1 MYQLSKN
8 WDTTAGPNH
17 RAGFIA
23 APVKGPPII
32 MSIEIVSPIANPP
45 TALKLPFGS
54 IPVPY
59 TTNTRRKVRIAS
71 TRIPTAGVTVHERPG
86 GLPRAGVPRWD
97 ACQTEAGKMTLRPN
111 AATRA
116 PSSWDPQETA
126 ASRGGIGPPTG
137 APRVTAGV
145 KCAP

>member
-1 MYQLSKN
+1 MARNARTRLHAVLIFHGVFSRN
-8 WDTTAGPNH
+8 A
-17 RAGFIA
+17 
-23 APVKGPPII
+23 
-32 MSIEIVSPIANPP
+32 P

-116 PSSWDPQETA
+116 PSNWDPQ
-126 ASRGGIGPPTG
+126 
-137 APRVTAGV
+137 
-145 KCAP
+145 